1 MKHLR
6 ITDWAEHYE
15 TAESRR
21 IKDLSWVATP
31 NGHDSVSFC
40 QLLKHPNGMA
50 HFGAWNLIL
59 QVASKCST
67 RGTLTYGKK
76 CPRPHNAETIAEL
89 THSSEKII
97 GEAIAR
103 LLEFGWLEEI
113 ESDSQQVAGEARQ
126 SAGQDTNTGQD
137 RTGQDTGDR
146 TGDPPAPCDGLPGK
160 KSLEDYLRG
169 QGCKLTKG
177 ETDLLPEWKKYTKG
191 LKASQVMQIMDEAK
205 PGIVWPSEFKKHR
218 EARGV

>member
-1 MKHLR
+1 MKALR
-6 ITDWAEHYE
+6 ITDWSAHYE

-76 CPRPHNAETIAEL
+76 CPRPHDAGTIAEL
-89 THSSEKII
+89 THGSVKII
-97 GEAIAR
+97 EEAIPR

-113 ESDSQQVAGEARQ
+113 EMDDQRSAGHALP
-126 SAGQDTNTGQD
+126 SAGQATNTGQD
-137 RTGQDTGDR
+137 RTGQDTGGR
-146 TGDPPAPCDGLPGK
+146 TGDAPAPDDGL
-160 KSLEDYLRG
+160 SSFLEDFK
-169 QGCKLTKG
+169 CKTERAGKSIL
-177 ETDLLPEWKKYTKG
+177 DEWRLATKG
-191 LKASQVMQIMDEAK
+191 LKVRQVREVLEAAT
-205 PGIVWPSEFKKHR
+205 PGIQWPSEFKKQR
-218 EARGV
+218 EARGI

>member
-1 MKHLR
+1 MKFLR
-6 ITDWAEHYE
+6 ITDWADHYE

-76 CPRPHNAETIAEL
+76 CPRAHDAETIAEL
-89 THSSEKII
+89 THGSVTII
-97 GEAIAR
+97 KEAIGR
-103 LLEFGWLEEI
+103 LLDMGWLEEI
-113 ESDSQQVAGEARQ
+113 DSDGQESAGHALP
-126 SAGQDTNTGQD
+126 SAGQATNTGQD
-137 RTGQDTGDR
+137 RTGQDTGGR
-146 TGDPPAPCDGLPGK
+146 TGDAPAPDDGLSDFLGDFKCKTERAGK
-160 KSLEDYLRG
+160 SILD
-169 QGCKLTKG
+169 
-177 ETDLLPEWKKYTKG
+177 EWRLATKG
-191 LKASQVMQIMDEAK
+191 LKARQVREILDAAK
-205 PGIVWPSEFKKHR
+205 PGIQWPSEFKKHR
-218 EARGV
+218 EAKGV